1 MLMINIFVLII
12 ALAVLIFG
20 ANKFVDASSN
30 YAAYFGVNEFF
41 IGLTIV
47 ALGTSIPELF
57 VAVSAIFNRLESVAI
72 GTIVGSN
79 IANIALIFGIS
90 CFSIASVKVKANFIS
105 LIPVALVV
113 MLFAVTL
120 QDQIISN
127 IEVLGFILIFL
138 FFIYALLQDKN
149 NIDIE
154 TISTDF
160 SKIREFIYLLMG
172 FLFIVIGSNL
182 TVIYAEKVAVN
193 LGVSELIIGLSILAL
208 GTSLP
213 ELATTI
219 TALSKGKNEMVVGNI
234 IGSNVLNFVLVIPL
248 LGISSNFVISNQLL
262 DRDLVPLIISTAMF
276 IALSLII
283 SKYVLS
289 RWIGVMF
296 GISFLTFYI
305 LYIAS
310 VSGIVEIF

>member
-1 MLMINIFVLII
+1 MINIFVLII

-149 NIDIE
+149 SMHIE
-154 TISTDF
+154 TISANF
-160 SKIREFIYLLMG
+160 SKIREFIYLLIG

-182 TVIYAEKVAVN
+182 TVIYAEKVAIN

-234 IGSNVLNFVLVIPL
+234 IGSNVLNFVLIIPL

-276 IALSLII
+276 IALALII

-289 RWIGVMF
+289 RWIGIMF

-310 VSGIVEIF
+310 VGGIVEIF

>member
-1 MLMINIFVLII
+1 MINIFVLII

>member
-1 MLMINIFVLII
+1 MINIFVLII

-276 IALSLII
+276 IALALIM

>member
-1 MLMINIFVLII
+1 MINIFVLII

-182 TVIYAEKVAVN
+182 TVIYAEKVAIN

-276 IALSLII
+276 IALALII

>member
-127 IEVLGFILIFL
+127 IEVLGFIMIFL

-160 SKIREFIYLLMG
+160 SKIREFMYLFMG

-182 TVIYAEKVAVN
+182 TVIYAEKVAIN

-219 TALSKGKNEMVVGNI
+219 SALSKGKSEMVVGNI

-262 DRDLVPLIISTAMF
+262 DRDLAPLVISTAMF
-276 IALSLII
+276 IALALII

>member
-1 MLMINIFVLII
+1 MINIFVLII

-149 NIDIE
+149 SMHIE
-154 TISTDF
+154 TISANF
-160 SKIREFIYLLMG
+160 SKIREFIYLLIG

-234 IGSNVLNFVLVIPL
+234 IGSNVLNFVLIIPL

-276 IALSLII
+276 IALALII

-289 RWIGVMF
+289 RWIGIMF

-310 VSGIVEIF
+310 VGGIVEIF

>member
-113 MLFAVTL
+113 MLFAVPL

-127 IEVLGFILIFL
+127 IEILGFILIFL

-154 TISTDF
+154 SISTDF
-160 SKIREFIYLLMG
+160 SKIREFMYLLMG
-172 FLFIVIGSNL
+172 FLFIIIGSNL

-248 LGISSNFVISNQLL
+248 IGISSNFVISNQLL

-276 IALSLII
+276 IALALII

>member
-127 IEVLGFILIFL
+127 TEILGFILIFL

-160 SKIREFIYLLMG
+160 SKIREFMYLLMG

-276 IALSLII
+276 IALALII

>member
-1 MLMINIFVLII
+1 
-12 ALAVLIFG
+12 
-20 ANKFVDASSN
+20 
-30 YAAYFGVNEFF
+30 
-41 IGLTIV
+41 
-47 ALGTSIPELF
+47 
-57 VAVSAIFNRLESVAI
+57 
-72 GTIVGSN
+72 
-79 IANIALIFGIS
+79 
-90 CFSIASVKVKANFIS
+90 
-105 LIPVALVV
+105 

-160 SKIREFIYLLMG
+160 SKIREFMYLLMG

-276 IALSLII
+276 IALALII

-289 RWIGVMF
+289 RWVGVMF

>member
-182 TVIYAEKVAVN
+182 TVIYAEKVSVN

-276 IALSLII
+276 IALALII

>member
-160 SKIREFIYLLMG
+160 SKIREFMYLLMG

-219 TALSKGKNEMVVGNI
+219 TALSKGKNEMIVGNI

-276 IALSLII
+276 IALALII

>member
-1 MLMINIFVLII
+1 MINIFVLII

-113 MLFAVTL
+113 ILFAVTL

-127 IEVLGFILIFL
+127 IEILGFILIFL

-276 IALSLII
+276 IALALII

>member
-1 MLMINIFVLII
+1 MINIFVLII

-160 SKIREFIYLLMG
+160 SKIREFMYLLMG

-248 LGISSNFVISNQLL
+248 IGISSNFVISNQLL

-276 IALSLII
+276 IALALII

-289 RWIGVMF
+289 RWIGFMF

>member
-1 MLMINIFVLII
+1 MINIFVLII

-127 IEVLGFILIFL
+127 IEVLGFIMIFL

-160 SKIREFIYLLMG
+160 SKVREFMYLLMG

-182 TVIYAEKVAVN
+182 TVIYAEKVAAN

-276 IALSLII
+276 IALALII

>member
-1 MLMINIFVLII
+1 MINIFVLII

-90 CFSIASVKVKANFIS
+90 CFSIASVKVKANFVS

-149 NIDIE
+149 NIDFE

-276 IALSLII
+276 IALALII

-296 GISFLTFYI
+296 GFSFMTFYI

>member
-160 SKIREFIYLLMG
+160 SKIWEFIYLLMG

-276 IALSLII
+276 IALALII

>member
-1 MLMINIFVLII
+1 MINIFVLII

-127 IEVLGFILIFL
+127 IEILGFILIFL

-154 TISTDF
+154 TISNDF
-160 SKIREFIYLLMG
+160 SKIREFMYLLMG

-276 IALSLII
+276 IALALII

>member
-1 MLMINIFVLII
+1 MINIFVLII

-113 MLFAVTL
+113 ILFAVTL

-276 IALSLII
+276 IALALII

>member
-182 TVIYAEKVAVN
+182 TVIYAEKVAIN

-276 IALSLII
+276 IALALII

>member
-1 MLMINIFVLII
+1 MINIFVLII

-20 ANKFVDASSN
+20 ANKFIDASSN

-276 IALSLII
+276 IALALII